1 MYKTRLHFDHSLC
14 VINVFSRSSLVDST
28 LQTLS
33 LSSQSLQDERSYSS
47 NRRQKVAT
55 GNESTKLKKGKER
68 KKTPA
73 ELRWEQ
79 GQYVTRQHNSCVA
92 MDVKRPPTLPKAI
105 SSVSKIERWALDPY
119 ADDGEEDTY
128 QQERGQNI
136 IIKRAEE
143 LVEGRKKELSP
154 SGTSR
159 QRAEAFLREF
169 QDERTFSPPTSAPL
183 AYLSAS

>member
-1 MYKTRLHFDHSLC
+1 
-14 VINVFSRSSLVDST
+14 
-28 LQTLS
+28 
-33 LSSQSLQDERSYSS
+33 
-47 NRRQKVAT
+47 
-55 GNESTKLKKGKER
+55 
-68 KKTPA
+68 
-73 ELRWEQ
+73 
-79 GQYVTRQHNSCVA
+79 